1 MPCDAEKYIFLYHT
15 PPRRYI
21 QYGPVRSIRYAK
33 SSGKDCLI
41 EATVTGIKKK
51 NSVYLVFLQDETDT
65 AIAVY
70 FKFTY
75 YHTSNLSTGSVVYLC
90 GKYNG
95 KGFVQPRIITNP
107 FQINPVYRGGRSV
120 KQKITKI
127 LSSCKDEI
135 NKYDVINKDIR
146 NEVGLPALYESL
158 RMIHRPASETDI
170 EMGRWSMAFREAYT
184 CMKDYPM
191 KHDGYNFEFDHNA
204 IYSKMKEIFPFELTN
219 SQRLAVSA
227 IMSDLRSPYAMR
239 RILTGDV
246 GSGKTEVAIATLLA
260 TIEAGY
266 TALYLCPTE
275 VLAVQT
281 YHRIAK
287 ALAGIGGVS
296 LFISGDK
303 HPYTKGISVYVGTH
317 ALLHHDW
324 SDYGVGTIIVDEQH
338 KFGVKHRE
346 GLLFDPWCN
355 YLEITATPIP
365 RTYAYIMGN
374 LLDISTLK
382 PIYEKQ
388 VETLLYRHT
397 EISGNKYNEIVK
409 RIDDEIEKGNQAL
422 LIYPSRESEKGN
434 IKSARRAYEF
444 WENRYN
450 KTTVALLHGKVKDK
464 GHIINK
470 FRQGEIKILVSTS
483 ASEVGIDVENL
494 TICVVSGAERFGLVQ
509 LHQIRGRVG
518 RRGQKG
524 YMILISKAK
533 GKKSFERLKILCE
546 YSDGFKIAE
555 YDAQL
560 RDIGNIGGTEQSGRV
575 FRYFNKDYLDVV
587 PIIKHILKEKQRN

>member
-191 KHDGYNFEFDHNA
+191 KQDGYNFEFDHNA
-204 IYSKMKEIFPFELTN
+204 IYSKIKEIFPFELTN

-260 TIEAGY
+260 TIEAGF

-281 YHRIAK
+281 YHRIAR
-287 ALAGIGGVS
+287 ALKGIGGVS
-296 LFISGDK
+296 LFISGEK
-303 HPYTKGISVYVGTH
+303 HPYTRGISVYVGTH
-317 ALLHHDW
+317 ALLYHGW
-324 SDYGVGTIIVDEQH
+324 NDYGVGTVIVDEQH

-346 GLLFDPWCN
+346 SLLSDPYCN

-365 RTYAYIMGN
+365 RTFAFIVGEMM
-374 LLDISTLK
+374 DISTLN
-382 PIYEKQ
+382 PIHQ
-388 VETLLYRHT
+388 SNVETILQKDLGEDGYNRIVNAVDE
-397 EISGNKYNEIVK
+397 EIK
-409 RIDDEIEKGNQAL
+409 RGNQAL
-422 LIYPSRESEKGN
+422 LVYPARESEKKN
-434 IKSARRAYEF
+434 MRSVQTAYEF
-444 WENRYN
+444 WKDRYGEG
-450 KTTVALLHGKVKDK
+450 TVEVLHGKSK
-464 GHIINK
+464 GKGNIINR
-470 FRQGEIKILVSTS
+470 FRQGSIKLLISTT
-483 ASEVGIDVENL
+483 ASEVGIDVEKL

-533 GKKSFERLKILCE
+533 GKKSYERLKILCE
-546 YSDGFKIAE
+546 HSDGYKVAE
-555 YDAQL
+555 KDSEI
-560 RDIGNIGGTEQSGRV
+560 RDIGDLGGIRQAGRV
-575 FRYFNKDYLDVV
+575 MRYFNREYLDVV